1 MENIQ
6 NQVITNHVVAPVEKI
21 RELILVNHKGYMRLK
36 LKDKI
41 TIVKYF
47 AKFENDTQLLEF
59 LEYMEEDNEI
69 DENNIENH
77 IPRID

>member
-1 MENIQ
+1 MSNKT
-6 NQVITNHVVAPVEKI
+6 NQTTTHYVVAPVEKI
-21 RELILVNHKGYMRLK
+21 KELILENHKGYMKLK

-47 AKFENDTQLLEF
+47 AKFDNDADLLEF
-59 LEYMEEDNEI
+59 LEYMEEDSNKLSE
-69 DENNIENH
+69 IENH

>member
-1 MENIQ
+1 MKENNGTVHYI
-6 NQVITNHVVAPVEKI
+6 VAPIEKVK
-21 RELILVNHKGYMRLK
+21 ELILTNHKGYMKLK

-47 AKFENDTQLLEF
+47 AKFDNDADLLEF
-59 LEYMEEDNEI
+59 LEYMEEDNNEPSK
-69 DENNIENH
+69 IENH